1 MWYPPDF
8 RVLYDLKVLPIFD
21 HAHSIIIKLTLAFLN
36 LYQNAQKLAH
46 FINSLSWDIADFR
59 VSWSKRPL
67 AFLTTTTQKKT
78 FQPDLLRNRD
88 KKPKVMSNNAA
99 QHGWAARK
107 KFKYNMCS
115 DDLTQPF
122 PNFLFSMT
130 AIFYFIFFQKLKQK
144 YNLVIFISIDKLWYN
159 TSRI

>member
-1 MWYPPDF
+1 MWDAPDF
-8 RVLYDLKVLPIFD
+8 RVPYDLKVLPIFD
-21 HAHSIIIKLTLAFLN
+21 HAHPIIIKLTLAFLN
-36 LYQNAQKLAH
+36 LYQNAQKSAH

-99 QHGWAARK
+99 QHGWAAKK

-130 AIFYFIFFQKLKQK
+130 AMFYFIFFQKLK
-144 YNLVIFISIDKLWYN
+144 
-159 TSRI
+159 

>member
-21 HAHSIIIKLTLAFLN
+21 HAHPIVIKLTLAFLN
-36 LYQNAQKLAH
+36 LYQNAQKSAH

-99 QHGWAARK
+99 QHVLRWLNTAFSK
-107 KFKYNMCS
+107 
-115 DDLTQPF
+115 
-122 PNFLFSMT
+122 LFVFNDSYVL
-130 AIFYFIFFQKLKQK
+130 FYFFPEVKIKIQSCHFYFH
-144 YNLVIFISIDKLWYN
+144 W
-159 TSRI
+159 